1 MGRLVRA
8 ATRKNK
14 KIESRKN
21 LFDQITKKK
30 VVKTKKAKHIEKPAV
45 NKSSSNPKLAKRI
58 VDLAKKQNYELKQS
72 KDFQNDENSLLK
84 MSYLI
89 DNVELDHES
98 ESQPEE
104 DDNFYDQFIET
115 QIKDEEIYKEFSE
128 ALKHEKFTKCASAQ
142 PIECNLVGILM
153 SKYRSGPVPKALK
166 VVPIISYW
174 KECLSIMDPLKWS
187 AASLKKVSKYFVA
200 SAKPH
205 ALCIATHK
213 PSVFFRAIVFPLC
226 LDKDCCLKEAVIFSS
241 ILSRCSFPA
250 IHAAV
255 AIAKIASF
263 PHS

>member
-1 MGRLVRA
+1 
-8 ATRKNK
+8 
-14 KIESRKN
+14 
-21 LFDQITKKK
+21 
-30 VVKTKKAKHIEKPAV
+30 
-45 NKSSSNPKLAKRI
+45 
-58 VDLAKKQNYELKQS
+58 
-72 KDFQNDENSLLK
+72 
-84 MSYLI
+84 
-89 DNVELDHES
+89 
-98 ESQPEE
+98 
-104 DDNFYDQFIET
+104 
-115 QIKDEEIYKEFSE
+115 
-128 ALKHEKFTKCASAQ
+128 
-142 PIECNLVGILM
+142 M

-174 KECLSIMDPLKWS
+174 KECLSIMDPLNWS

-205 ALCIATHK
+205 VCFEFFSKILLPRARDDISEYDRLNFHIFNALCIATHK

-263 PHS
+263 PHSTCSSIFIKIFLQKRYAMPNRALDILLDHFLREKNNSSLLPLIWHQGLLIFVQNYTNYFNELKKKGNFRINQISTSLLYFTHYFFASYELCFSWDYFVKIIT